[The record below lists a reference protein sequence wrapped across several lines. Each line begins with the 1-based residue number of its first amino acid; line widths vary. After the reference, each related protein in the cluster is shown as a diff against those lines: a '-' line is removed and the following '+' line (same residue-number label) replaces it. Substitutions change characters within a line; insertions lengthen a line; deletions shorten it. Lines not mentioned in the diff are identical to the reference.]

1 MLTAMAPREVSSYG
15 VQATNTFSIKANGK
29 AFKVLIDGLYSDK
42 IRAVVRELWTNAYDS
57 HVMADKADVPF
68 DCHLPTFSDPTFT
81 VRDYGVSLSDD
92 GVMHLYTTVFESSKE
107 DTNTQVGKL
116 GLGSKSPFA
125 YTDTFTVTAWLDG
138 RKRTYSAYIGSD
150 YVPQISRM
158 SDEASD
164 EPQGFA
170 VSFPVKTYDYSAF
183 TTAAQAVVRGFDV
196 IPVFTGS
203 TSVKR
208 DEDPVLFS
216 GDGWKLFAA
225 GGRISDAHARQGCVI
240 YPLSSYSIPNLSD
253 EHAELLRSR
262 LMIDFDIG
270 LLEISANREALGYDD
285 TTCKNIRARLDH
297 IAEDMYA
304 QYLAAFSSVNTY
316 WEFMSLRNA
325 LTKSGVPTSIF
336 ERAVADGYTLRTV
349 CRSSGA
355 SIDLTRH
362 KYTRGA
368 VQALDHIKLRR
379 ETIPRFSESGNRNIY
394 ITPGRVVVYV
404 QDPTIPTPYAGA
416 RIAAHYSKTYS
427 DERRVLFIKCAR
439 NSVVLRRLRVLMG
452 RPPEDVFVF
461 VHDIPKP
468 ASAVKSGSKARAAV
482 KELASAYS
490 LYDREVSADDG
501 GYYMPLA
508 HGRFLNMI
516 DVPVAPKSS
525 EALNTVT
532 QADAWSLVNALKGL
546 NMIPND
552 AQVYGIPATRRD
564 ITNNS
569 GWVSVWDVA
578 REAMTHFD
586 AAKAAEWAA
595 VRDLRAYTGDAA
607 VRLIASFVADEVV
620 FPSANSV
627 VAKTMREYVRRI
639 SALPPAEYTAY
650 AHYERIIAACY
661 SMSAPEFVTTCAAAP
676 DISFVTDFNTTYSRV
691 SDFIG
696 GLSRYSAFVEPL
708 TALVIDYIR
717 LVDAAAERDTVDAVA

>member
-1 MLTAMAPREVSSYG
+1 MLTVMAPREVSSYG
-15 VQATNTFSIKANGK
+15 VQITNTFSIKANGK

-57 HVMADKADVPF
+57 HVMANKADVPF

-125 YTDTFTVTAWLDG
+125 YTDTFTITAWLDG
-138 RKRTYSAYIGSD
+138 RKRTYSAYIGAD

-170 VSFPVKTYDYSAF
+170 VSFPVKTYDYGAFASA
-183 TTAAQAVVRGFDV
+183 ARGVVHGFDV

-203 TSVKR
+203 TSVKP
-208 DEDPVLFS
+208 DADPVLFS
-216 GDGWKLFAA
+216 GNGWKLFAA
-225 GGRISDAHARQGCVI
+225 GGRYSSAQARQGCVI

-253 EHAELLRSR
+253 EHAALLQSR
-262 LMIDFDIG
+262 LLIDFDIG
-270 LLEISANREALGYDD
+270 LLEISANREALGYDAQ
-285 TTCKNIRARLDH
+285 TCTNIRTRLDQ
-297 IAEDMYA
+297 ISAEMHDHYV
-304 QYLAAFSSVNTY
+304 AALSGVKTY
-316 WEFMSLRNA
+316 WEFMILRKELANSGIPDAVVEKAVFNGFSLKSVCRRFGTTLEIGRKHIRNA
-325 LTKSGVPTSIF
+325 PLV
-336 ERAVADGYTLRTV
+336 
-349 CRSSGA
+349 
-355 SIDLTRH
+355 
-362 KYTRGA
+362 
-368 VQALDHIKLRR
+368 LDHIKLKRGI
-379 ETIPRFSESGNRNIY
+379 IPRLNTPRDRSIY
-394 ITPGRVVVYV
+394 FIPGKIVVYV
-404 QDPTIPTPYAGA
+404 QDPMVPTPYTAA
-416 RIAAHYSKTYS
+416 RIAAHYSRTYS
-427 DERRVLFIKCAR
+427 DVRQALFIKCSR
-439 NSVVLRRLRVLMG
+439 NSVLFKRLNVIMG

-468 ASAVKSGSKARAAV
+468 ESAVKSGSKPRAAV

-516 DVPVAPKSS
+516 NVSVAPKSS
-525 EALNTVT
+525 EALNAIT
-532 QADAWSLVNALKGL
+532 QADAWSLVRALKGL

-569 GWVSVWDVA
+569 GWVSVWDIA

-586 AAKAAEWAA
+586 ATKAAEWTA
-595 VRDLRAYTGDAA
+595 VRDLRSYTGDAS
-607 VRLIASFVADEVV
+607 VRLVASFVADKVM

-627 VAKTMREYVRRI
+627 AAKTMREYVRRI
-639 SALPPAEYTAY
+639 SALPPAEYDAY
-650 AHYERIIAACY
+650 KHYDRIIAACY
-661 SMSAPEFVTTCAAAP
+661 SPAAPEFVTTCAADP

-691 SDFIG
+691 SDFISG
-696 GLSRYSAFVEPL
+696 SSRYSAFVEPL